1 MLKSALRF
9 CLMAFVMMG
18 VFLVARAQD
27 ATPNPTGPTLNSIL
41 SRGQVNCGVNQD
53 FPGFGYLD
61 PNTGAVS
68 GFDVDFC
75 RALGAAVFGDATA
88 ANLLL
93 YSGQEGIAALQK
105 GEIAGLF
112 HNVVWSPT

>member
-1 MLKSALRF
+1 MNLAYRPYLGRQRIVMLKA
-9 CLMAFVMMG
+9 AFHLCGLIFFMTFSLAAVQ
-18 VFLVARAQD
+18 AQD
-27 ATPNPTGPTLNSIL
+27 ATPTPAPAGPTLNWIL

-53 FPGFGYLD
+53 LPGFGYLD

-75 RALGAAVFGDATA
+75 RALGAGIFGDATA

-93 YSGQEGIAALQK
+93 YTGNEG
-105 GEIAGLF
+105 
-112 HNVVWSPT
+112 